1 MPKQTNEDSARQLQK
16 RLQPFLDCVAR
27 LLAKRWL
34 HDQRQEEEKPP
45 LGKQESPTEHSES

>member
-1 MPKQTNEDSARQLQK
+1 MPDHPHEEPLPESHK
-16 RLQPFLDCVAR
+16 RVQPFLDCISY

-45 LGKQESPTEHSES
+45 QERPEHRDESSAL